1 MSDLDEKE
9 NQDNSS
15 EENANEIENLTKKKK
30 QKNKENYDN
39 QEDDYNSE
47 EDDNYNGEEEPK
59 QKRSLIGNKR
69 NRQAKKNKK
78 KGKNRLSLIE
88 KEAEEDSNE
97 EESYGEGELNE
108 EEAKVAMD
116 QALKQTSKRFYK
128 LTDQNEDEFME
139 HIKQREEE
147 QKEEKMEEN
156 IYSRPTS
163 QDPKIWLVKCRIG
176 EEKEVMENLYH
187 KYFYFRDEKDKDKE
201 KKKDKVKIYS
211 VTSFENLKGKIFVE
225 AFTER
230 DVLFAIEDMSNV
242 NKNSIQLVPVHERP
256 KIFEYDQAPKSKIYK
271 NQLVRI
277 KGGNYDGDLAK
288 VVYIE
293 DPVNKIHVALVPRI
307 IDNLN
312 GKKGFN
318 VAPFGNKKSFKPRQ
332 KLFDKKLMPTD
343 DYDKIKTESLTYGE
357 TIKFKNLR
365 FMDGLLI
372 KTIRRAMLQTEN
384 VSPKEDELEKIGC
397 IIDEDGVYTDKIT
410 KEKLTVANKAN
421 IKFKKGDFV
430 KIVSE
435 EDDEY
440 NGQEGRVIETETGE
454 NIKIEIVF
462 KDMKIPY
469 SIPKNELVLVK
480 HNFKNGDLVYAKFG
494 SNKGRNGRIIQ
505 ILENDIVTVY
515 DDITQT
521 KFEAKNSD
529 LIFSE
534 DMELDNEENEMFK
547 IGDLVQIKNSNIVC
561 YIIESTKFVIKVV
574 TITNDI
580 KKLSV
585 REVNKINLS
594 KRITCIDAKGNPID
608 ITNTVKVINGQYKG
622 IKGVIKKI
630 YGKYVF
636 LENYDFART
645 NGIFCEIKVNL
656 ELLGSELLLESS
668 EKGRVN
674 HRRIPNNIKDLQGK
688 IIHII
693 KGSWKGYNGIL
704 LDGNDKSA
712 KVELI
717 AKQKTIEIPHDYV
730 EEGDVNSAKDNDEGV
745 SFNNNHGVMKTPAY
759 YENKDKWE

>member
-1 MSDLDEKE
+1 MS
-9 NQDNSS
+9 
-15 EENANEIENLTKKKK
+15 
-30 QKNKENYDN
+30 
-39 QEDDYNSE
+39 
-47 EDDNYNGEEEPK
+47 
-59 QKRSLIGNKR
+59 
-69 NRQAKKNKK
+69 
-78 KGKNRLSLIE
+78 
-88 KEAEEDSNE
+88 
-97 EESYGEGELNE
+97 
-108 EEAKVAMD
+108 
-116 QALKQTSKRFYK
+116 
-128 LTDQNEDEFME
+128 
-139 HIKQREEE
+139 
-147 QKEEKMEEN
+147 
-156 IYSRPTS
+156 
-163 QDPKIWLVKCRIG
+163 
-176 EEKEVMENLYH
+176 
-187 KYFYFRDEKDKDKE
+187 
-201 KKKDKVKIYS
+201 
-211 VTSFENLKGKIFVE
+211 
-225 AFTER
+225 
-230 DVLFAIEDMSNV
+230 
-242 NKNSIQLVPVHERP
+242 
-256 KIFEYDQAPKSKIYK
+256 
-271 NQLVRI
+271 
-277 KGGNYDGDLAK
+277 
-288 VVYIE
+288 
-293 DPVNKIHVALVPRI
+293 
-307 IDNLN
+307 
-312 GKKGFN
+312 
-318 VAPFGNKKSFKPRQ
+318 
-332 KLFDKKLMPTD
+332 TD

-372 KTIRRAMLQTEN
+372 KTIRRAMLETEN

-585 REVNKINLS
+585 REVNKINLN

-630 YGKYVF
+630 NHTIYSFK
-636 LENYDFART
+636 RIT
-645 NGIFCEIKVNL
+645 IK
-656 ELLGSELLLESS
+656 
-668 EKGRVN
+668 
-674 HRRIPNNIKDLQGK
+674 
-688 IIHII
+688 
-693 KGSWKGYNGIL
+693 
-704 LDGNDKSA
+704 
-712 KVELI
+712 
-717 AKQKTIEIPHDYV
+717 
-730 EEGDVNSAKDNDEGV
+730 
-745 SFNNNHGVMKTPAY
+745 
-759 YENKDKWE
+759 

>member
-332 KLFDKKLMPTD
+332 KLFDKKLMSTD

-372 KTIRRAMLQTEN
+372 KTIRRAMLETEN

-636 LENYDFART
+636 L
-645 NGIFCEIKVNL
+645 
-656 ELLGSELLLESS
+656 
-668 EKGRVN
+668 
-674 HRRIPNNIKDLQGK
+674 
-688 IIHII
+688 
-693 KGSWKGYNGIL
+693 
-704 LDGNDKSA
+704 
-712 KVELI
+712 
-717 AKQKTIEIPHDYV
+717 
-730 EEGDVNSAKDNDEGV
+730 
-745 SFNNNHGVMKTPAY
+745 
-759 YENKDKWE
+759 